1 MDRLREALSAGSSA
15 FASWVGIGD
24 TLSAEMIGRAGY
36 DCVILDTQHGGVTWD
51 NLCRVAQAMDLS
63 GTPSLV
69 RVGAVDQ
76 EQIMRALDLGA
87 LGVIVPTVSTA
98 AEALAASE
106 ATRYPPRGV
115 RSFGP
120 VRNHYSAQLNAVEPL
135 CFVMI
140 ETAQALDNLDA
151 IAAVPNVDGLF
162 VGPVDLALSLGLGPV
177 LEPRDEVFAAI
188 DKVVR
193 ACRRHKKISGS
204 ASLGLPY
211 ARALLDRG
219 VQLIAQGSDLG
230 FIRRGAAV
238 ELEMLRTW
246 REEVHTEAPT

>member
-1 MDRLREALSAGSSA
+1 MDRLREALSAGPSA

-51 NLCRVAQAMDLS
+51 NLCRLMQAMDLS

-69 RVGAVDQ
+69 RVGGIDQ
-76 EQIMRALDLGA
+76 VQIMRALDLGA
-87 LGVIVPTVSTA
+87 VGVIVPTVSTE
-98 AEALAASE
+98 AEARAAADS
-106 ATRYPPRGV
+106 TRYPPQGV

-120 VRNHYSAQLNAVEPL
+120 VRNHYSVQPTATEPL

-140 ETAQALDNLDA
+140 ETAEALDNLDA

-177 LEPRDEVFAAI
+177 LQPHDEIFAAI
-188 DKVVR
+188 DKIVQV
-193 ACRRHKKISGS
+193 CRRHKKISGS

-211 ARALLDRG
+211 ARALLERG

-230 FIRRGAAV
+230 FIRRGAAA
-238 ELEMLRTW
+238 EIETLRTW
-246 REEVHTEAPT
+246 RKEAGSKVST